1 MGQPWPLFCLFS
13 FFSITILQKNCRPQ
27 QIRTRIVG
35 VEGEHA
41 DHLTTTTALVRFYL
55 AAFYTRIKMN
65 EANAFYASCLNEAL
79 QAQKFF
85 STSPGMS
92 KTFCDLG
99 YAGSALK
106 DQAAK

>member
-1 MGQPWPLFCLFS
+1 
-13 FFSITILQKNCRPQ
+13 
-27 QIRTRIVG
+27 
-35 VEGEHA
+35 
-41 DHLTTTTALVRFYL
+41 
-55 AAFYTRIKMN
+55 MN